1 MVDNLQAARD
11 AMSNKLEVS
20 SVGTNAYEGKA
31 FCKTNGVLYVDFE
44 INGEYAVFHTV
55 AIERPQTTGGWTQ
68 LGETK
73 DGAILCAGV
82 MKENGKEILVF
93 SSYNTD
99 GTIEYLKADTGS
111 IWDLE
116 ISGMSQP
123 AENEIYNA
131 LINKYRS
138 NGAPKAY
145 KSRR

>member
-1 MVDNLQAARD
+1 
-11 AMSNKLEVS
+11 MSDKLEVS
-20 SVGTNAYEGKA
+20 FVGAYADEGKA
-31 FCKTNGVLYVDFE
+31 FCIDDGLRYVDFE

-68 LGETK
+68 MGRTK

-99 GTIEYLKADTGS
+99 GTIEYLKSDTGS

-116 ISGMSQP
+116 MSGMSQS
-123 AENEIYNA
+123 AENEIYNT

-138 NGAPKAY
+138 NGTSAY
-145 KSRR
+145 RGRR